1 MWESSYCSPMPQ
13 TSPSTRSSRNERTAG
28 PVRVLVVDDD
38 RDSVEM
44 LKILLDMNGGATDV
58 AYDGIEAV
66 RLAEELLP
74 EIVLLD
80 IGLPK
85 IDGFEAC
92 RRIRRSAWGKS
103 MIVVA
108 LTGRGLDEDR
118 AMSQRSGFDMH
129 LVKPVEPELLLT
141 VLAATP
147 RSPRRRP
154 PVDEYPGR

>member
-1 MWESSYCSPMPQ
+1 MQSSPPIK
-13 TSPSTRSSRNERTAG
+13 
-28 PVRVLVVDDD
+28 VLVVDDD

-44 LKILLDMNGGATDV
+44 LKILLDMNGGATHV
-58 AYDGIEAV
+58 AYDGVEAV
-66 RLAEELLP
+66 KLAEELRP
-74 EIVLLD
+74 EVVLLD

-85 IDGFEAC
+85 IDGYEAC
-92 RRIRRSAWGKS
+92 RRIREHAWGRH

-108 LTGRGLDEDR
+108 LTGRGLDDDR

-147 RSPRRRP
+147 RGSQRQASE
-154 PVDEYPGR
+154 DGHPGR